1 MENKEKEL
9 LNEKL
14 AEDLVKAQ
22 LGEDV
27 FEKVNPEDIVKI
39 REEIDEDGQKM
50 AYFKNKER
58 GVRDEKIKNYYKEK
72 LEIYKNKRE
81 ELKKERDKMKEIIEI
96 KEREAKLEKVI
107 APKENKFDLWNPKTN
122 TRSVYDN
129 PESALNSEIM
139 PAIEK
144 LENELNSSAMREME
158 IKIKDIYSYDLS
170 EIKSGKQIE
179 EWDFIQNCSAKAILE
194 AASYRDSAFGP
205 FVGEADHEEIN
216 NRIELQ
222 NYLRELAIKNKT
234 APEENESV
242 KNFIFRIIKSTK
254 NSSELNHWLE
264 QKEKAG
270 RLTINIH
277 RL

>member
-9 LNEKL
+9 LNEKF

-27 FEKVNPEDIVKI
+27 FEKVNPKDIVKI

-129 PESALNSEIM
+129 PESALNSEI
-139 PAIEK
+139 
-144 LENELNSSAMREME
+144 
-158 IKIKDIYSYDLS
+158 KDIYSYGLS

-270 RLTINIH
+270 RLTTNIH